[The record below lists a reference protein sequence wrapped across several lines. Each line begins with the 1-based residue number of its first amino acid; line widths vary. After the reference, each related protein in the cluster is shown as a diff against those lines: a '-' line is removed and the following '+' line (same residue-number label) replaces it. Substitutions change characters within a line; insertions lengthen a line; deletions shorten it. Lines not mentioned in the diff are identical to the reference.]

1 MLDKLLAWD
10 RETFIYLN
18 SLGIEQ
24 YDYMWSFATKLL
36 TWTPLYIFI
45 LFLLVYKQT
54 KKRALF
60 KVGITVSLLLF
71 ILALTKYSKMYF
83 ERLRPSSDPT
93 LNKIIRVINTSQ
105 EFSFISGHAAFS
117 FSLTTIA
124 VLFLKDKIKWIWF
137 LYLWPVFLS
146 FSRIYVG
153 VHYPLDLIMGG
164 LTGVLVARLF
174 FGVYK
179 RLQHSA

>member
-24 YDYMWSFATKLL
+24 YDYLWSFGTKLL
-36 TWTPLYIFI
+36 TWTPLYVFL
-45 LFLLVYKQT
+45 LFLLIYKHT
-54 KKRALF
+54 KKEAYY
-60 KVGITVSLLLF
+60 KVGITFSLLLF
-71 ILALTKYSKMYF
+71 ILALTKYSKTYF

-124 VLFLKDKIKWIWF
+124 VLFLNQKYKWIWL
-137 LYLWPVFLS
+137 LYIWPFFLS
-146 FSRIYVG
+146 LSRIYVG

-164 LTGVLVARLF
+164 LTGVLSAKLF
-174 FGVYK
+174 YGVYK